1 MMKIECYEVKS
12 AQCGNNYFNGG
23 CGNAMEYKIEH
34 FATEAEANKACAKEM
49 KKVAKQMAWC
59 DWWVEK
65 YVKPENYTVKKV
77 VVKL

>member
-1 MMKIECYEVKS
+1 MHPFYV
-12 AQCGNNYFNGG
+12 FD
-23 CGNAMEYKIEH
+23 EYGDFQFTTTHED
-34 FATEAEANKACAKEM
+34 FAS
-49 KKVAKQMAWC
+49 AWC